1 MKNNHPTAKTWW
13 ERSWRMGTELLR
25 QDITMVKDDEVLI
38 EEVTIP
44 YEKNIE
50 YLQQRQEEKRKK
62 YDKIL

>member
-1 MKNNHPTAKTWW
+1 
-13 ERSWRMGTELLR
+13 MGTELLR